1 MPQIRCPVL
10 GCGKSKDEWGGRK
23 DGYPLPALDAFTLL
37 LSPNVTTDTNTRI
50 CKKCY
55 NIHWRLNA
63 DLRGRTRITP
73 LPPLN
78 PLLGLLAAA
87 TSSPAQP
94 SAAPSSPSF
103 STSPPPPLPLPPPP
117 PPPLP
122 PPSSAPCPL
131 SDITNAPRRQRRH
144 DTPLKRKRELAEA
157 AAALDA
163 AVHFSLS
170 FALILLSC
178 PHFSP
183 SSLLIPFFYH
193 LPPVVR
199 RPHSAVSCS
208 SAWEAPAT
216 WMQRK
221 VSASCR
227 AGASSRPCH
236 LPPVIHCFKHGITLR
251 SDRTYSCLRSL
262 RHVGI
267 GHSHQSLLLGRSRV
281 RIEGRWPPKVWRALC
296 PDRPR
301 IPCAHLLS
309 STSLGPQPRCM
320 PMLALHHAASKSIE
334 GSTEFHLHTAISAS
348 SHLSLPA
355 V

>member
-10 GCGKSKDEWGGRK
+10 GCGKRKDEWGGRK
-23 DGYPLPALDAFTLL
+23 DGYPLPSLDAFTLL
-37 LSPNVTTDTNTRI
+37 LSPNVTIDTNTRI
-50 CKKCY
+50 CTNCY
-55 NIHWRLNA
+55 NIHRRPNA

-117 PPPLP
+117 PPPPPLP
-122 PPSSAPCPL
+122 PPSSAPRPL

-183 SSLLIPFFYH
+183 SSSLIPFFYH

-227 AGASSRPCH
+227 AEASSRPCH

-267 GHSHQSLLLGRSRV
+267 GHSHQSLLLGRSRIV
-281 RIEGRWPPKVWRALC
+281 TRRELYSGP
-296 PDRPR
+296 
-301 IPCAHLLS
+301 IPL
-309 STSLGPQPRCM
+309 QPRR
-320 PMLALHHAASKSIE
+320 HYS
-334 GSTEFHLHTAISAS
+334 GSL
-348 SHLSLPA
+348 LVRQP
-355 V
+355 

>member
-10 GCGKSKDEWGGRK
+10 GCGKRKDEWGGRK
-23 DGYPLPALDAFTLL
+23 DGYPLPSLDAFTLL
-37 LSPNVTTDTNTRI
+37 LSPNVTIDTNTRI
-50 CKKCY
+50 CTNCY
-55 NIHWRLNA
+55 NIHRRPNA

-267 GHSHQSLLLGRSRV
+267 GHSHQSLLLGRSRFRCV
-281 RIEGRWPPKVWRALC
+281 PPSRTASLTAQRKRAAHASNTRSRWSYDC
-296 PDRPR
+296 R
-301 IPCAHLLS
+301 IP
-309 STSLGPQPRCM
+309 
-320 PMLALHHAASKSIE
+320 E
-334 GSTEFHLHTAISAS
+334 
-348 SHLSLPA
+348 
-355 V
+355 